1 MKRLVLHAGPVLHL
15 GVQHSSSTARVRFA
29 AMLRRR
35 WWLVVVAGLLLAASL
50 AALTLGAQDRSL
62 ETIRSLGVLR
72 IGLDPSFPPFESLDA
87 DGQTVG
93 YDVDL
98 AHALADQW
106 DVQVKIEPIGFD
118 GLLDAIWAGRVD
130 MVISALPLEPRLT
143 RDLAYSQPYFDG
155 GLFLVTRAPDQTI
168 QDAADLANRRLAVE
182 WGSDADAQGRQLR
195 TRLPGLELVS
205 FQTPVEA
212 LQAVMTRAA
221 DAALVDGVTARQF
234 VAQHP
239 AGAVRIVEPPLV
251 SAPYVI
257 AMPVK
262 ARSLQRAVDEALQRM
277 RQDGTLQQLETRWFG
292 GSRQRG

>member
-1 MKRLVLHAGPVLHL
+1 
-15 GVQHSSSTARVRFA
+15 
-29 AMLRRR
+29 MLRARAHRR
-35 WWLVVVAGLLLAASL
+35 WWLLLAAGLLLVGMLVAVL
-50 AALTLGAQDRSL
+50 ARGAQDRSL

-72 IGLDPSFPPFESLDA
+72 VGLDPSFPPFESPEA
-87 DGQTVG
+87 DGQIVG

-98 AHALADQW
+98 AQALAAQW
-106 DVQVKIEPIGFD
+106 GVQVQIEPIGFD

-130 MVISALPLEPRLT
+130 LVISALPLDPRFT

-155 GLFLVTRAPDQTI
+155 GLFLVARSSDTTI
-168 QDAADLANRRLAVE
+168 QQANDLANRRLAVE

-205 FQTPVEA
+205 FQTPAEA
-212 LQAVMTRAA
+212 LDAVMAGRA

-234 VAQHP
+234 VMRNR
-239 AGAVRIVEPPLV
+239 GARIVEPPLV

-262 ARSLQRAVDEALQRM
+262 ARTLQRAVDEALQSM
-277 RQDGTLQQLETRWFG
+277 RRDGTLQQLEERWFTG
-292 GSRQRG
+292 NP